1 VRTDR
6 RRLALAWSLYVV
18 TCGIGLAVS
27 VVFLHRPELSGT
39 SSGAHA
45 GVIAFVEIAG
55 GILGLATVALFVM
68 LKRPDHPVGWLLL
81 LVCLGAVTGSALDA
95 LGTAAYADHTSTA
108 RGQISLLV
116 YGVVAALTWS
126 ALVLLLV
133 SFPTGR
139 VARGWRRR
147 AAPVAGI
154 VLAVNIISNLLQTGL
169 EDKNSYWH
177 PNPIASPFAGAAVS
191 KVASATGTILG
202 LTVIAAVVDLFI
214 RAVRARGVERQQMK
228 LFAYAALVSI
238 VLALIVVPNDNFP
251 WWGDFMFPFD
261 TNLMA
266 VALGVAVVR
275 YRLYDID
282 RLFSRTVSYAI
293 IIALLAGVYLGSI
306 LLLTRVLPF
315 HGAVATTAAVLVA
328 VGVFAPLR
336 QRVRRIVD
344 RRFNRSQYDAQL
356 ILRAFRGQLEQHVSL
371 DMVLTD
377 LLGAVDAVLQPEH
390 AAVWMPAHSV
400 RAQSRPASS
409 RQEAG

>member
-6 RRLALAWSLYVV
+6 WRLALAWSLYAA

-27 VVFLHRPELSGT
+27 IVFLNRPELSGT
-39 SSGAHA
+39 DGAHA

-55 GILGLATVALFVM
+55 GILGLATVAVFVV

-81 LVCLGAVTGSALDA
+81 AVCLGTVMGSGLDA
-95 LGTAAYADHTSTA
+95 TGTAGYADHTSPTVVA
-108 RGQISLLV
+108 QLSLLL
-116 YGVVAALTWS
+116 YGGVSAVTGS

-133 SFPTGR
+133 VFPSGR
-139 VARGWRRR
+139 VADGWRRKI
-147 AAPVAGI
+147 APMAG
-154 VLAVNIISNLLQTGL
+154 VFLAINITSNLLQTRL
-169 EDKNSYWH
+169 EDKNSGWH
-177 PNPIASPFAGAAVS
+177 RNPIASPVAG
-191 KVASATGTILG
+191 VAIDKIASVTGTVIG
-202 LTVIAAVVDLFI
+202 LSVIVAVIDLVI

-228 LFAYAALVSI
+228 LFAYAAFVSI

-251 WWGDFMFPFD
+251 WWGAFMFPFD

-293 IIALLAGVYLGSI
+293 IIAILAGIYLGSI

-315 HGAVATTAAVLVA
+315 HGAAATTASVLVA

-336 QRVRRIVD
+336 RRVRSTVD

-356 ILRAFRGQLEQHVSL
+356 ILRTFSRQLEHHVSL
-371 DMVLTD
+371 DVVLDD
-377 LLGAVDAVLQPEH
+377 LLGAVEQVLQPAH
-390 AAVWMPAHSV
+390 AAVWMPLQTP
-400 RAQSRPASS
+400 RTQSSAAR
-409 RQEAG
+409 